1 MILGI
6 LLGDLGIERIVLITI
21 LISITHIMAQCTMVR
36 AMQDQTEDRYIIT
49 AEYLVVPPRDLM
61 VTTGDPIA
69 ITDL

>member
-1 MILGI
+1 
-6 LLGDLGIERIVLITI
+6 
-21 LISITHIMAQCTMVR
+21 MAQCTMVR